1 MWERN
6 EGINGGTESL
16 RTYSRFVQYLHL
28 GTERSLAA
36 LARILNVTDQ
46 ACWQQCKRYNW
57 EKRAAAF
64 DAAVRKG
71 KAQLPPLEPPS
82 APWPVPPRITKPR
95 GSAPSGPAPPKL
107 APSIIPEVLPER
119 KSEAISLAGDH
130 LTVLAR
136 YQKHYEELG
145 RLMAEEA
152 CDVFPLIRAF
162 REDIDAARVAWRQ
175 LVDQK
180 EVQLAQVLCL
190 QLQQLIP
197 LYCRLSEAMHSHAN
211 GGRQH
216 WGDAIGVQAALEQ
229 AYGSRRDKS

>member
-71 KAQLPPLEPPS
+71 N
-82 APWPVPPRITKPR
+82 
-95 GSAPSGPAPPKL
+95 APSGPAPPKL

-136 YQKHYEELG
+136 YQTHYEELG